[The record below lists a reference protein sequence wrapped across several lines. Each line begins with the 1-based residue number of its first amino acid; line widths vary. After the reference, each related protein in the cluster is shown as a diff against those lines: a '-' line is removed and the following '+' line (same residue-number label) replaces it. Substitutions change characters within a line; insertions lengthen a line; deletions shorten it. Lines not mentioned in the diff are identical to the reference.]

1 MPKVVSVRFHDA
13 GKIYHFA
20 PADFHLHLG
29 DAVIVETS
37 QGIDLGHIA
46 EEAVELPM
54 EQIIEPLLP
63 IIRFANEEDNKRYED
78 KKKREKEAFAICNEK
93 VRARGLKMN
102 LVEAEYSFDGKKL
115 VFFFTADGRV
125 DFRELVKDL
134 AAVFRTRIE
143 LRQIGVRDQARM
155 VGGLGLCGR
164 ELCCCSFLND
174 FVPVSIKMAK
184 EQGLSM
190 NPTKI
195 SGACGRLMCCL
206 KYEQEAYEDAH
217 ARLPKQGDIVMTAQG
232 RGAVVSVDLL
242 REKIT
247 VRLELDD
254 EADLITVLASESE
267 VLVHKSK
274 KPAQGCA
281 QCDKHKGAVCGSEMN
296 GDESLIVED
305 DPEEYGTHIET
316 EGHADE
322 DAAGIDDLTLA
333 EEEHVVDDEIIDFQ
347 E

>member
-13 GKIYHFA
+13 GKIYHFD
-20 PADFHLHLG
+20 PVDFHLHLG

-37 QGIDLGHIA
+37 QGLDLGHIA
-46 EEAVELPM
+46 EEAVDLPLS
-54 EQIIEPLLP
+54 QIVEPLRP
-63 IIRFANEEDNKRYED
+63 IIRYADEEDNLRYEE
-78 KKKREKEAFAICNEK
+78 KKRREKEAFALCQENVES
-93 VRARGLKMN
+93 RGLKMN
-102 LVEAEYSFDGKKL
+102 LVDAEYSFDGKKL

-155 VGGLGLCGR
+155 IGGLGLCGR

-217 ARLPKQGDIVMTAQG
+217 ARLPKQGDTVMTPQG
-232 RGAVVSVDLL
+232 KGTVVTVDLL

-247 VRLELDD
+247 VRLEADD
-254 EADLITVLASESE
+254 GADLVTIFATESE
-267 VLVHKSK
+267 VLSHKPK
-274 KPAQGCA
+274 KPQQNQPGCGRGG
-281 QCDKHKGAVCGSEMN
+281 CEHSGKGKCGRS
-296 GDESLIVED
+296 
-305 DPEEYGTHIET
+305 
-316 EGHADE
+316 E
-322 DAAGIDDLTLA
+322 DAGSNRDEII
-333 EEEHVVDDEIIDFQ
+333 EETMEDTTMDDEIIDF
-347 E
+347 EE